1 MACRLPLGRRAGH
14 FRTRTPTKSGM
25 YYEEDSR
32 RLGILGGFALGVAF
46 GAGVGLLLVGARSPA
61 SDAVSRARALRASRG
76 GGVRAGGG
84 GAAGRMA
91 RRRFR
96 L

>member
-1 MACRLPLGRRAGH
+1 
-14 FRTRTPTKSGM
+14 M
-25 YYEEDSR
+25 YYEDDSR

-46 GAGVGLLLVGARSPA
+46 GAGVGLLLGGGRAPA
-61 SDAVSRARALRASRG
+61 SDAVRRARALRGPSG
-76 GGVRAGGG
+76 GGTARPRR